1 MDLLSLLGIILAFV
15 ALLGGNLLEGGTLSS
30 LFNAPAALIV
40 IGGTLAATILQTSW
54 PLLRRAFRQSA
65 WVLFPPYIGLEE
77 AIGKVTDWS
86 VKARKQ
92 GLLGLEKM
100 AEQESEPF
108 ARKGLQL
115 LVDGAETDTIRAI
128 LEVDLDSREERDLE
142 AAQVFEA
149 MGGYSPTIGIIGAV
163 MGLIQVMTN
172 LEDPSA
178 LGSGIAT
185 AFVATIYGV
194 ALANLLFFPVANKM
208 REIVRRRSR
217 YEDMMID
224 GIVAIAEGEN
234 PRSIELR
241 LRGFIQD

>member
-1 MDLLSLLGIILAFV
+1 MDILSLLGIILAF
-15 ALLGGNLLEGGTLSS
+15 AAILGGNLLEGGALAS
-30 LFNAPAALIV
+30 LFNGPAAVIV

-54 PLLRRAFRQSA
+54 PILRRAGYQLR
-65 WVLFPPYIGLEE
+65 WVFLPPHVGLEDGM
-77 AIGKVTDWS
+77 GKVIDWS

-92 GLLGLEKM
+92 GLLGLETV
-100 AEQESEPF
+100 AEQEKERF

-115 LVDGAETDTIRAI
+115 LVDGAEMESIRGI
-128 LEVDLDSREERDLE
+128 LEVDLESREARDMD
-142 AAQVFEA
+142 AARVYEA

-172 LEDPSA
+172 LEDPSS

-194 ALANLLFFPVANKM
+194 ALANLLFFPVAHKL
-208 REIVRRRSR
+208 RTIVRLRSR

-224 GIVAIAEGEN
+224 GIIAIADGEN

-241 LRGFIQD
+241 LRGFIQ

>member
-1 MDLLSLLGIILAFV
+1 MDILSLLGITLAFV
-15 ALLGGNLLEGGTLSS
+15 AILGGNVLEGGALSS
-30 LFNAPAALIV
+30 LFNAPAGLIV

-54 PLLRRAFRQSA
+54 PILKRSFIQVR
-65 WVLFPPYIGLEE
+65 WVLVPPYVSMEGG
-77 AIGKVTDWS
+77 IGKVIDWS

-92 GLLGLEKM
+92 GLLGLEGM
-100 AEQESEPF
+100 SENEPENF

-115 LVDGAETDTIRAI
+115 LVDGAEPEAIRSI
-128 LEVDLDSREERDLE
+128 LEVDLDSREQRDLE
-142 AAQVFEA
+142 SARVYEA

-172 LEDPSA
+172 LEDPES

-194 ALANLLFFPVANKM
+194 ALANLLFFPVANKLRGII
-208 REIVRRRSR
+208 RERTR

-224 GIVAIAEGEN
+224 GIIAIAEGEN
-234 PRSIELR
+234 PKSIELR
-241 LRGFIQD
+241 LRGFLQ

>member
-1 MDLLSLLGIILAFV
+1 TQV
-15 ALLGGNLLEGGTLSS
+15 
-30 LFNAPAALIV
+30 
-40 IGGTLAATILQTSW
+40 
-54 PLLRRAFRQSA
+54 R
-65 WVLFPPYIGLEE
+65 WVFFPPFINLEDG
-77 AIGKVTDWS
+77 IGKVIDWS

-92 GLLGLEKM
+92 GLLGLEGL
-100 AEQESEPF
+100 AEREPEPF

-115 LVDGAETDTIRAI
+115 LVDGAETETIRGI
-128 LEVDLDSREERDLE
+128 MEVDLESREQRDLE
-142 AAQVFEA
+142 SAKVFEA

-172 LEDPSA
+172 LEDPQS

-208 REIVRRRSR
+208 RGIVRERTR

-224 GIVAIAEGEN
+224 GLIAIAEGEN
-234 PRSIELR
+234 PKSIELR
-241 LRGFIQD
+241 LRGFLQ